1 MWSLAGVLGV
11 ITGTTLPVFL
21 TGGLSVQLRADLG
34 FGEAALGLAVAAF
47 FSAAA
52 VSSAVLGRLA
62 ERLGPL
68 AASRLSAVAAAGVL
82 LGVGAAARDFTT
94 LLVLLA
100 CGGAANALGQP
111 AANLFIARTIPQ
123 HRLGIAF
130 AIKQSGIPAA
140 TLLAGLAVPAFALTV
155 GWRWAFAVAALVPL
169 GGAAALAGRGGRRSA
184 TGTAGAG
191 EVPVRRLSMPP
202 LVVLAAGIGLGS
214 ASAVTLGAFL
224 VNSAVAAGMSEA
236 PAGLL
241 VSVGSA
247 IGIGA
252 RLVVGGMADRRDG
265 GHLRVTAWMLV
276 AGCAAYVLYAT
287 QIPVLLVVATPLAF
301 GAGWGWPGLFNLA
314 IVRRHPHAAA
324 TASGITQTGTYIGA
338 MAGPVVFGVLVEQ
351 ASYGVAWLMAGAL
364 ALAGAGAMIV
374 GRRML
379 LRERAREEETA
390 RSSSL
395 GERS

>member
-1 MWSLAGVLGV
+1 MWRLAGVLGV

-68 AASRLSAVAAAGVL
+68 AASRLGAVVAAGVL
-82 LGVGAAARDFTT
+82 LGLGAAARNFTT

-111 AANLFIARTIPQ
+111 AANLFIARTVPQ

-130 AIKQSGIPAA
+130 AVKQSGIPAA

-169 GGAAALAGRGGRRSA
+169 GGAAALADVGRGPAAPA
-184 TGTAGAG
+184 TPGPAG
-191 EVPVRRLSMPP
+191 VPVRRLSVPP

-214 ASAVTLGAFL
+214 ASAATLGAFL
-224 VNSAVAAGMSEA
+224 VTSAVAAGISEA
-236 PAGLL
+236 SAGLL

-247 IGIGA
+247 IGIAA
-252 RLVVGGMADRRDG
+252 RLVVGGLADRRDG

-276 AGCAAYVLYAT
+276 AGCAAYGLYAT
-287 QIPVLLVVATPLAF
+287 QIPVLMVVATPLAF

-314 IVRRHPHAAA
+314 IVRRHPHAPA

-338 MAGPVVFGVLVEQ
+338 MTGPVVFGVLVEQ

-379 LRERAREEETA
+379 LRERALEEE
-390 RSSSL
+390 SSRGS
-395 GERS
+395 